1 MQPLCL
7 IEGKNDVS
15 VLGIILRAGL
25 KLELCFVVVVFC
37 CFFSVHLPQ
46 IIVIEVPCNA
56 RRMSQGNYHINKS
69 ACYVAVALC

>member
-37 CFFSVHLPQ
+37 CCFFFSSLTP
-46 IIVIEVPCNA
+46 
-56 RRMSQGNYHINKS
+56 NYSH
-69 ACYVAVALC
+69 